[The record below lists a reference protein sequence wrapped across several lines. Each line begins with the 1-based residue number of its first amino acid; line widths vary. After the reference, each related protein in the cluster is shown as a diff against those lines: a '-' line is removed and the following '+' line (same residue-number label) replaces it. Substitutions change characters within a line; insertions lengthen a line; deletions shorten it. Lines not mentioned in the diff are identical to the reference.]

1 MFMKNTTLS
10 NQLYLLIQS
19 LSKAEKRYFRLYS
32 NLQSGEKNYLI
43 LFDFINDGVPADELY
58 TLYSQTQEAKSFEM
72 ASKHLYR
79 TIMNCLIY
87 LREKQDIQTSIFN
100 YITKAAILFEREL
113 FDAAFTELEKAEK
126 LAVTYENDAL
136 LLLIRR
142 TELKYLSSLNF
153 EGISERELVGKQM
166 GINDVMKYSRNINLH
181 LQLYDILKHRV
192 IYKGYAR
199 SDKQKE
205 DLNDL
210 ILSELNLMANHS
222 YQGFEAKKL
231 HLLFQA
237 TYYLNTGNYKS
248 AIRFY
253 QELIALFETNR
264 HLILN
269 PPIYYFSAVTGI
281 LDSLQIAGLYQEMPF
296 FISKL
301 KEIVNCDYSSEF
313 ILEVQAQIYLYEQA
327 YLLNTGQF
335 PAALALT
342 EKYEESLFKKITL
355 PDLETQLK
363 LHLNQAILYLCCN
376 EPQKAR
382 KNMKKIF
389 SSGKLFYA
397 LPSYKTARLINL
409 LIQAE
414 LGNYDFFENEIS
426 SIKRN
431 IRYEKQTYRTEKLL
445 FRFVMAYPL
454 PTFQKSREKLW
465 RTYQKQIQD
474 IRHDKYEKQLLKT
487 FDILA
492 WIESKLT
499 GTSLAEILV
508 QNL

>member
-43 LFDFINDGVPADELY
+43 LFDFINDGVPADKLY

-79 TIMNCLIY
+79 TIMNCLIN

-166 GINDVMKYSRNINLH
+166 EINDVMKYSRNINLH

-281 LDSLQIAGLYQEMPF
+281 LVC
-296 FISKL
+296 K
-301 KEIVNCDYSSEF
+301 
-313 ILEVQAQIYLYEQA
+313 
-327 YLLNTGQF
+327 
-335 PAALALT
+335 
-342 EKYEESLFKKITL
+342 L
-355 PDLETQLK
+355 PDY
-363 LHLNQAILYLCCN
+363 I
-376 EPQKAR
+376 R
-382 KNMKKIF
+382 KCLF
-389 SSGKLFYA
+389 SS
-397 LPSYKTARLINL
+397 PN
-409 LIQAE
+409 
-414 LGNYDFFENEIS
+414 
-426 SIKRN
+426 
-431 IRYEKQTYRTEKLL
+431 
-445 FRFVMAYPL
+445 
-454 PTFQKSREKLW
+454 
-465 RTYQKQIQD
+465 
-474 IRHDKYEKQLLKT
+474 
-487 FDILA
+487 
-492 WIESKLT
+492 
-499 GTSLAEILV
+499 
-508 QNL
+508 